1 MTTLLAQLVGEGNV
15 RFYSVGEWIEVQGRS
30 SKAGWHVSVF
40 PKKGNRGILVFDEFH
55 VTEELRAKG
64 LNNNHH
70 FYSDEG
76 YIQQNHL
83 DTVVFSSEKW
93 KIANQLAAEI
103 YQQYLKKYV
112 TAEMLDQQVKD
123 VLNLGSVRRKPILS
137 VEEYKRQQAAKAE
150 KQARIQQELQRKT
163 EEGEGEEEEEID
175 MFAFSD
181 EDEPSQPVETLT
193 TTHTVEPVTTSTSQ
207 PLSTIPSAPP
217 GSPTGTGESSSGQKK
232 RKADETQTRPPE
244 KKSKTEKPD
253 DE

>member
-15 RFYSVGEWIEVQGRS
+15 RFYKVGEWIEVQGHS

-40 PKKGNRGILVFDEFH
+40 PKKGNKGILVFDEFH

-93 KIANQLAAEI
+93 KTANQLAAEI

-123 VLNLGSVRRKPILS
+123 VLNRGSVRRKPILS
-137 VEEYKRQQAAKAE
+137 VEEHQSQQAAKAE
-150 KQARIQQELQRKT
+150 KQARAQQELQRKT
-163 EEGEGEEEEEID
+163 EEGEEEEEVD

-193 TTHTVEPVTTSTSQ
+193 TTPTVEPVTTSTSQ
-207 PLSTIPSAPP
+207 PLTTVPSAPP
-217 GSPTGTGESSSGQKK
+217 GTGESSIGEKK
-232 RKADETQTRPPE
+232 RKADETQTSPPG

-253 DE
+253 DQ